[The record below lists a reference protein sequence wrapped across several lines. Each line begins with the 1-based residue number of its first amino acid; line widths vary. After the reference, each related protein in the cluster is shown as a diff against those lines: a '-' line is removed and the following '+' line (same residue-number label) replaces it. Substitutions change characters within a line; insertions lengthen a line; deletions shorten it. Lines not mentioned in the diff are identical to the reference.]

1 MGSTLTVDNIV
12 GATTAANVKMP
23 AGHVVQVVQY
33 YRRGQQDG
41 TAVSNLAVITTNSF
55 TDVMSKA
62 ITTKFANSLI
72 HVKMTIVIYENTG
85 AALRSKIK
93 ILRNTTEIDG
103 DVYAGYHPA
112 GSLMQTKSY
121 EFIDTPSAAAGT
133 ALTYKLQG
141 AETGGSSACWGYG
154 DSGGGSSASIVLTE
168 IAQ

>member
-1 MGSTLTVDNIV
+1 MSTLSVDTIQ
-12 GATTAANVKMP
+12 GQTAAANVKLP
-23 AGHVVQVVQY
+23 AGCVVQTVHFH
-33 YRRGQQDG
+33 RRGQQDG
-41 TAVSNLAVITTNSF
+41 TAVGNLAVITTNSF
-55 TDVMSKA
+55 TDIMSKA

-72 HVKMTIVIYENTG
+72 HVKMTIVLYENTG

-103 DVYAGYHPA
+103 DIYAGYHPA

-141 AETGGSSACWGYG
+141 AELSSSSACWGYG
-154 DSGGGSSASIVLTE
+154 DSGGGSSASIVLME